1 MFYRTKDNRMYDCGN
16 YKYKPDCYELKGVT
30 MEEYNEDPLKY
41 IVDKFGY
48 LVTNPDYDEEKKKQE
63 EERVASLTCTKRV
76 LALALQQLGV
86 SYTKLKELIAT
97 NEQAQLEWDLCVELN
112 RSNPLLDIFAKQ
124 LGIDK
129 DTLDN
134 IFIKANEPNAS
145 LEDV

>member
-16 YKYKPDCYELKGVT
+16 YKYKPDCFELEGVT
-30 MEEYNEDPLKY
+30 MEEYNEDTLKY

-48 LVTNPDYDEEKKKQE
+48 LIPNPDYDEEKKKQE

-76 LALALQQLGV
+76 LALALQQLGIG
-86 SYTKLKELIAT
+86 YTQLKELIAT
-97 NEQAQLEWDLCVELN
+97 NEQAQLEWDLCVELQ
-112 RSNPLLDIFAKQ
+112 RSNPLLDIFGKQ
-124 LGIDK
+124 LGLSKETI
-129 DTLDN
+129 DN